1 MQERLQ
7 DEETRA
13 KKLRHDLTT
22 AQNEREVSRQT
33 IVKQKKTIKD
43 HKDEITQIKK
53 NKMSANILKEMLDE
67 KKIECETLR
76 KRKEK
81 LEERMTAQLII
92 EDEQTE
98 QTEETEKET
107 EETEEV
113 EEPAGAAQEESGYD
127 ESAGESAGETDDEQ
141 ES

>member
-7 DEETRA
+7 NEETRA

-22 AQNEREVSRQT
+22 TQNEMEVSRQK
-33 IVKQKKTIKD
+33 IVKQKKTIQN
-43 HKDEITQIKK
+43 HRDEISQIKK
-53 NKMSANILKEMLDE
+53 NKLSANILKEMLDE

-76 KRKEK
+76 KSKQK
-81 LEERMTAQLII
+81 LEERMENQLII

-98 QTEETEKET
+98 QTEETE
-107 EETEEV
+107 EV
-113 EEPAGAAQEESGYD
+113 EEPAGSAQEEPGYD